1 MNKNLIISA
10 VGDNSLHEKW
20 VGSDSV
26 DLFLIYYGN
35 NETNLKK
42 YKSQST
48 YFLNIKTKSKYEF
61 LKEIITDNFEKIQQY
76 GYIWLPDD
84 DLDIDIKD
92 IEEMFLIM
100 EKYDLWIAQPSVVN
114 NVNLPITAN
123 KPDSDIRFTNFVEVM
138 APAFKK
144 ETMLYLSHT
153 FGATESMWGMEHVW
167 NALLGA
173 PKNKIAVI
181 DKLIMKHTKTTGSDY
196 SRFKTSPYVERKEL
210 WDKYMP
216 MLIKTNSLKWYN
228 KVESFKNLDNIK
240 GGNVIG

>member
-1 MNKNLIISA
+1 
-10 VGDNSLHEKW
+10 
-20 VGSDSV
+20 
-26 DLFLIYYGN
+26 
-35 NETNLKK
+35 
-42 YKSQST
+42 
-48 YFLNIKTKSKYEF
+48 
-61 LKEIITDNFEKIQQY
+61 
-76 GYIWLPDD
+76 
-84 DLDIDIKD
+84 
-92 IEEMFLIM
+92 
-100 EKYDLWIAQPSVVN
+100 
-114 NVNLPITAN
+114 
-123 KPDSDIRFTNFVEVM
+123 
-138 APAFKK
+138 
-144 ETMLYLSHT
+144 MLYLSHT

-240 GGNVIG
+240 GVI